1 MVKLIPI
8 VIEGQKII
16 QLSQLRI
23 DQANDLRCWLPG
35 NQLRNYFFQGLELH
49 ECILFE
55 TYEYWFRSN
64 HILSRNYETILD
76 F

>member
-1 MVKLIPI
+1 MAKLIPI

-35 NQLRNYFFQGLELH
+35 NQLHKFVFQGLELN